1 MVKLKRLMK
10 RVLVL
15 MLIVF
20 DLSSLQRANKVAKVV
35 VNVVV
40 TLWIQT
46 RTKVS
51 PRIIKRIPV

>member
-20 DLSSLQRANKVAKVV
+20 DLSSLQRANKVAKVE

>member
-35 VNVVV
+35 VKVVV